1 MLAKEY
7 SAAECAL
14 LHESALQLLV
24 ATILSAQCTDR
35 RVNMVTPALFARYP
49 AVGDFAAADPD
60 ELEEMIHS
68 TGFFRN
74 KTRSIMGACQR
85 IRDDFGG
92 EVPDNMEDLL
102 TLPGVA
108 RKTANVVLG
117 TWFGKNEG
125 VVVDTHVFRISHR
138 LGLAP
143 KKNTAHTEQ
152 RLMALVPRR
161 EWTNF
166 SHRVILHGRAI
177 CARPAA
183 RIAGPAHSR
192 RMCQKNGVEL
202 AIPSKTR
209 NSGPEPSSH
218 PTSGASGRR
227 RRGRHSGHHMSS
239 RKTIY
244 LANLLRVFRR
254 QQREGPLS
262 GTGSARSRR
271 WAPRSGSPSPA
282 TIKWI
287 GPPRVGHIGSAKPTS
302 AMSGTPTDSSPW

>member
-1 MLAKEY
+1 MAAARKKAPAAATAETTAGRSAEAALRRRTGRIVRVLAKEY

-49 AVGDFAAADPD
+49 TADDFAGADPD

-85 IRDDFGG
+85 IRDDFDG

-143 KKNTAHTEQ
+143 KKNTSHTEQ

-166 SHRVILHGRAI
+166 SHRVILHGRAV
-177 CARPAA
+177 CSARSPDC
-183 RIAGPAHSR
+183 RS
-192 RMCQKNGVEL
+192 CQLESLCPKNGVEL
-202 AIPSKTR
+202 PKPAT
-209 NSGPEPSSH
+209 
-218 PTSGASGRR
+218 PT
-227 RRGRHSGHHMSS
+227 
-239 RKTIY
+239 
-244 LANLLRVFRR
+244 
-254 QQREGPLS
+254 
-262 GTGSARSRR
+262 RSRR
-271 WAPRSGSPSPA
+271 R
-282 TIKWI
+282 
-287 GPPRVGHIGSAKPTS
+287 PRV
-302 AMSGTPTDSSPW
+302 

>member
-1 MLAKEY
+1 MAPAARKQGSASPSGKTPDSQAAERALRRRAGRIVRVLAKEY
-7 SAAECAL
+7 NAAECAL
-14 LHESALQLLV
+14 LHDSALQLLI

-49 AVGDFAAADPD
+49 AADDFAAADAD

-85 IRDDFGG
+85 IRDDFDG

-143 KKNTAHTEQ
+143 KKTTNHTEQ

-166 SHRVILHGRAI
+166 SHRVILHGRAV
-177 CARPAA
+177 CSARNPDC
-183 RIAGPAHSR
+183 RS
-192 RMCQKNGVEL
+192 CQLETLCPKNGVE
-202 AIPSKTR
+202 P
-209 NSGPEPSSH
+209 
-218 PTSGASGRR
+218 PTPATPRRPRR
-227 RRGRHSGHHMSS
+227 R
-239 RKTIY
+239 
-244 LANLLRVFRR
+244 
-254 QQREGPLS
+254 
-262 GTGSARSRR
+262 
-271 WAPRSGSPSPA
+271 PRA
-282 TIKWI
+282 
-287 GPPRVGHIGSAKPTS
+287 
-302 AMSGTPTDSSPW
+302 

>member
-1 MLAKEY
+1 MAPASRKKARVTRDASAGSQAAERALKRRAGRIVRTLARDY

-35 RVNMVTPALFARYP
+35 RVNMVTPALFRRYP
-49 AVGDFAAADPD
+49 TADDFADADPD

-143 KKNTAHTEQ
+143 KKTTHHTEQ
-152 RLMALVPRR
+152 RLMELVPRR

-177 CARPAA
+177 CAA
-183 RIAGPAHSR
+183 RNPKCRECTLES
-192 RMCQKNGVEL
+192 MCPRNGVEPPP
-202 AIPSKTR
+202 ADRVRP
-209 NSGPEPSSH
+209 
-218 PTSGASGRR
+218 AGRR
-227 RRGRHSGHHMSS
+227 R
-239 RKTIY
+239 
-244 LANLLRVFRR
+244 ARR
-254 QQREGPLS
+254 P
-262 GTGSARSRR
+262 
-271 WAPRSGSPSPA
+271 APA
-282 TIKWI
+282 
-287 GPPRVGHIGSAKPTS
+287 
-302 AMSGTPTDSSPW
+302 

>member
-1 MLAKEY
+1 M
-7 SAAECAL
+7 
-14 LHESALQLLV
+14 LV

-49 AVGDFAAADPD
+49 KADDFAEADPD

-143 KKNTAHTEQ
+143 KKTTNHTEQ
-152 RLMALVPRR
+152 RADGAGAAPRVDQLQSTGSSCMAGRSATPGTRNAGNARWRACVPR
-161 EWTNF
+161 T
-166 SHRVILHGRAI
+166 
-177 CARPAA
+177 
-183 RIAGPAHSR
+183 
-192 RMCQKNGVEL
+192 
-202 AIPSKTR
+202 
-209 NSGPEPSSH
+209 
-218 PTSGASGRR
+218 AS
-227 RRGRHSGHHMSS
+227 
-239 RKTIY
+239 
-244 LANLLRVFRR
+244 N
-254 QQREGPLS
+254 
-262 GTGSARSRR
+262 RR
-271 WAPRSGSPSPA
+271 WRSP
-282 TIKWI
+282 
-287 GPPRVGHIGSAKPTS
+287 
-302 AMSGTPTDSSPW
+302 

>member
-1 MLAKEY
+1 MGVAPRKRAPARAGEGTADTQAAEKALRRRTGRIVRVLAKEY

-14 LHESALQLLV
+14 LHDSALQLLV

-35 RVNMVTPALFARYP
+35 RVNLVTPALFARYP
-49 AVGDFAAADPD
+49 AADDFADANPD

-85 IRDDFGG
+85 IRNDFGG
-92 EVPDNMEDLL
+92 EVPDTMEDLL

-117 TWFGKNEG
+117 TWFRKNEG

-143 KKNTAHTEQ
+143 RKNTAHTEQ

-177 CARPAA
+177 CAA
-183 RIAGPAHSR
+183 RSPKCRECALES
-192 RMCQKNGVEL
+192 MCPQNGVEP
-202 AIPSKTR
+202 AVAAEARAPRRT
-209 NSGPEPSSH
+209 
-218 PTSGASGRR
+218 GAHAATGRR
-227 RRGRHSGHHMSS
+227 R
-239 RKTIY
+239 
-244 LANLLRVFRR
+244 
-254 QQREGPLS
+254 GPLR
-262 GTGSARSRR
+262 A
-271 WAPRSGSPSPA
+271 
-282 TIKWI
+282 
-287 GPPRVGHIGSAKPTS
+287 
-302 AMSGTPTDSSPW
+302 

>member
-1 MLAKEY
+1 MPTAARTKGPPRQKTDNPDDPAAERALRRRTGRIVRKLAQEY

-14 LHESALQLLV
+14 LHDSAFQLLI

-35 RVNMVTPALFARYP
+35 RVNMVTPALFARFP
-49 AVGDFAAADPD
+49 TVADFADADPD

-74 KTRSIMGACQR
+74 KARSIMGASQR
-85 IRDDFGG
+85 IRDDFDG
-92 EVPDNMEDLL
+92 EVPDTMEDLL

-143 KKNTAHTEQ
+143 KKTTNHTEQ

-166 SHRVILHGRAI
+166 SHRVILHGRAV
-177 CARPAA
+177 CAA
-183 RIAGPAHSR
+183 RNPKCRACSLEG
-192 RMCQKNGVEL
+192 MCPKNGVE
-202 AIPSKTR
+202 PP
-209 NSGPEPSSH
+209 GPAAA
-218 PTSGASGRR
+218 GAAAAGRR
-227 RRGRHSGHHMSS
+227 
-239 RKTIY
+239 
-244 LANLLRVFRR
+244 
-254 QQREGPLS
+254 
-262 GTGSARSRR
+262 GTVRRSR
-271 WAPRSGSPSPA
+271 
-282 TIKWI
+282 
-287 GPPRVGHIGSAKPTS
+287 
-302 AMSGTPTDSSPW
+302 

>member
-1 MLAKEY
+1 VAPASRKKAQAAGKEQTLDSQAAERALRRRAGRIVRVLAREY
-7 SAAECAL
+7 NAAECAL
-14 LHESALQLLV
+14 LHDSALQLLV

-49 AVGDFAAADPD
+49 TADDFADADPD

-143 KKNTAHTEQ
+143 KKPTNHTEQ

-166 SHRVILHGRAI
+166 SHRVILHGRAV
-177 CARPAA
+177 CDARNPKC
-183 RIAGPAHSR
+183 RECTLES
-192 RMCQKNGVEL
+192 MCPRNGVEPP
-202 AIPSKTR
+202 PSERVRT
-209 NSGPEPSSH
+209 P
-218 PTSGASGRR
+218 GRR
-227 RRGRHSGHHMSS
+227 RAGRP
-239 RKTIY
+239 
-244 LANLLRVFRR
+244 A
-254 QQREGPLS
+254 
-262 GTGSARSRR
+262 SA
-271 WAPRSGSPSPA
+271 
-282 TIKWI
+282 
-287 GPPRVGHIGSAKPTS
+287 
-302 AMSGTPTDSSPW
+302 

>member
-1 MLAKEY
+1 MAAAARKKAPAGATGKIAASGSADAALRRRTGRIVRVLAKEY

-102 TLPGVA
+102 TLLGVA

-177 CARPAA
+177 CAA
-183 RIAGPAHSR
+183 RSPNCRECALES
-192 RMCQKNGVEL
+192 MCPKNGV
-202 AIPSKTR
+202 APPAPV
-209 NSGPEPSSH
+209 SGPVPPAPR
-218 PTSGASGRR
+218 PTSGRR
-227 RRGRHSGHHMSS
+227 RRARHSN
-239 RKTIY
+239 T
-244 LANLLRVFRR
+244 A
-254 QQREGPLS
+254 
-262 GTGSARSRR
+262 
-271 WAPRSGSPSPA
+271 
-282 TIKWI
+282 
-287 GPPRVGHIGSAKPTS
+287 
-302 AMSGTPTDSSPW
+302 